1 MVVNTPTTQQQ
12 NSLKRYLR
20 PALGL
25 LGLAIVLLPLG
36 VQALLFGDDEPLAP
50 ELAFVPQIE
59 SVTDEAI
66 SVSFEI
72 TDSYYLYRDKT
83 SFTAKDVQSGQV
95 SDSGSGTIGDNSSS
109 PAVSLD
115 LPTFGDAQI
124 IEDDF
129 FGAQAIFRDSTL
141 ISIPYTAGAQ
151 AEGFALAVKFQ
162 GCADIGLCY
171 PPTTVMLD
179 VDLPPREEPTQAANQ
194 AAKLS
199 NLVNSPS
206 SPSLTGNTETN
217 TADPLA
223 TLLGG
228 DANEPELLPPELAF
242 LPQITHASTQ
252 AIAVNWHIEEGYYL
266 YRDKLKLSL
275 EHAGNTES
283 GRTLVSVGQDQYDD
297 FFGNVMVL
305 RHRASSVLQAGELSN
320 AGFDTSALKN
330 AQLKIEYQG
339 CADIGVCFPP
349 AVASLPVSLSN
360 ADGATLDIDLAA
372 LINVSDSGSGGSAAK
387 PTRKPVSHELT
398 EHNAMAQAASQ
409 PSNPPLQSEQD
420 RLSSLLGSSS
430 IWLTIATFFGL
441 GLLLAFTPCVLPMI
455 PILSSLIVGQ
465 GQSMSTAR
473 AFQLSVVYVL
483 VMASTYAVVGVLVGL
498 SGYNVQAFLQN
509 PIVLSA
515 IAALFV
521 ALSLSMFGFY
531 ELQMPTAI
539 QNRLTQWS
547 NRQGGGQVGGV
558 AAMGFISTL
567 IVGPCVTA
575 PLAGALIYIAKT
587 GDAVMGGAAL
597 FALGLGMGAPLLLI
611 GTSAGRLVPKAGA
624 WMNVTKHIFGILM
637 LGMAVYMISRFI
649 DPTITVALYG
659 VLAMMSAVYLGA
671 TDTISDQSS
680 GWQRFG
686 KGAGMVVGV
695 YGLALLVGALAGG
708 QSYIKPLSAL
718 TPNNSV
724 GSVPGSEHAGDH
736 SLPFEPI
743 KSVANLES
751 AVASASALGRPVMLD
766 FYADWCISCKEMDAF
781 TFSDPRVQELLSTA
795 LVVQADVTAND
806 AEDQALLK
814 AFDLFGPPGVVFYN
828 AQGQELKAARVVGFM
843 NAEDFADHVERFLFA
858 SDT

>member
-1 MVVNTPTTQQQ
+1 MLVNTPTTQQQ

-59 SVTDEAI
+59 SVTDELI

-72 TDSYYLYRDKT
+72 TDGYYLYRDKT
-83 SFTAKDVQSGQV
+83 SFTAKDVQTGQV

-141 ISIPYTAGAQ
+141 ISIPYTASAE

-179 VDLPPREEPTQAANQ
+179 VDLPPREEPAQAANPAASQ

-206 SPSLTGNTETN
+206 SPSLTGNTDTN

-228 DANEPELLPPELAF
+228 DSNEPELLPPELAF

-275 EHAGNTES
+275 EHAGNTDS
-283 GRTLVSVGQDQYDD
+283 GRTLVSVGEEQYDD

-320 AGFDTSALKN
+320 AGFDTSALNN

-360 ADGATLDIDLAA
+360 TDGASLDIDLAA
-372 LINVSDSGSGGSAAK
+372 LINVSDSGSGGSAA
-387 PTRKPVSHELT
+387 
-398 EHNAMAQAASQ
+398 
-409 PSNPPLQSEQD
+409 NPPLQSEQD

-659 VLAMMSAVYLGA
+659 VLAIMSAVYLGA
-671 TDTISDQSS
+671 TDTISDKSS

-686 KGAGMVVGV
+686 KGAGVVVGV

-708 QSYIKPLSAL
+708 QSYIKPLSAI
-718 TPNNSV
+718 TANNSV
-724 GSVPGSEHAGDH
+724 GGVSGSEDAGDH
-736 SLPFEPI
+736 SLLFEPI

-814 AFDLFGPPGVVFYN
+814 AFDLFGPPGIVFYN
-828 AQGQELKAARVVGFM
+828 AQGEELKAARVVGFM